1 MVRDLLRREVPAH
14 AEGKSAHVGYLLAV
28 LIGIALGLLG
38 GGGSILTVPLLAY
51 VFGLDAKHAIATS
64 LPVVAAASAAACLAH
79 ARAGRVRWRTGLA
92 FAGTGMLG
100 AHVGGR
106 VGSLLPGAVL
116 LALFGSLMVAT
127 SVAMWRGRSEAEP
140 LRRSAVALA
149 GIGGIVGFVTGLL
162 GAGGGFAIV
171 PALVLWAGLEMP
183 SAVGTSLLVIA
194 LNALA
199 GFSGYATHVQIDLAL
214 AGGVAGCMVTGSFV
228 GALFGQRL
236 PAGDLR
242 RGFAAFVLA
251 MGSFVVLRESAGV
264 FDVRSALPATLPQA
278 LFAGLLFG
286 IGAFIGRATPRERP
300 RPLESFDEGS
310 GI

>member
-1 MVRDLLRREVPAH
+1 M
-14 AEGKSAHVGYLLAV
+14 GYLLAV
-28 LIGIALGLLG
+28 AIGVALGLLG

-51 VFGLDAKHAIATS
+51 VFGLEPKQAIATS
-64 LPVVAAASAAACLAH
+64 LPIVAAASAVACLGH
-79 ARAGRVRWRTGLA
+79 TRARHVHWQTGLA

-106 VGSLLPGAVL
+106 VGSLLPGPLL

-140 LRRSAVALA
+140 AQRSRVALA
-149 GIGGIVGFVTGLL
+149 GIGFIVGFVTGLL

-171 PALVLWAGLEMP
+171 PALVLWAGLEMAT
-183 SAVGTSLLVIA
+183 AVGTSLLVIA

-199 GFSGYATHVQIDLAL
+199 GYSGYATHVQIDVAL
-214 AGGVAGCMVTGSFV
+214 AGRVAACTVAGALA
-228 GALFGQRL
+228 GALLTHRVAPQ
-236 PAGDLR
+236 DLR
-242 RGFAAFVLA
+242 RAFALFVLA
-251 MGSFVVLRESAGV
+251 MGSFVVLRESAAA

-278 LFAGLLFG
+278 LFAGILFAA
-286 IGAFIGRATPRERP
+286 GAFIGRATPRERP
-300 RPLESFDEGS
+300 RPPEIFEKGS

>member
-1 MVRDLLRREVPAH
+1 
-14 AEGKSAHVGYLLAV
+14 VGYLLAV

-51 VFGLDAKHAIATS
+51 VFGLDAKLAIATS
-64 LPVVAAASAAACLAH
+64 LPIVAAASAAACLIH
-79 ARAGRVRWRTGLA
+79 ARIGHVQWRTGLA

-100 AHVGGR
+100 AHLGGR

-116 LALFGSLMVAT
+116 LASFGSLMVAT
-127 SVAMWRGRSEAEP
+127 SVAMWRGRSEVEP
-140 LRRSAVALA
+140 LRRSMVSLA
-149 GIGGIVGFVTGLL
+149 GIGGVVGFVTGLL

-171 PALVLWAGLEMP
+171 PALVLWAGLEMAD
-183 SAVGTSLLVIA
+183 AVGTSLLVIS

-199 GFSGYATHVQIDLAL
+199 GYSGYATHMEIDLAL
-214 AGGVAGCMVTGSFV
+214 AGGVAACMVGGSFA
-228 GALFGQRL
+228 GALLGQRL
-236 PAGDLR
+236 PAARLR
-242 RGFAAFVLA
+242 RGFAAFVLV
-251 MGSFVVLRESAGV
+251 MGSFVVLRETAVV

-278 LFAGLLFG
+278 FFAGLLFG

-300 RPLESFDEGS
+300 RPPEVFDRGA

>member
-1 MVRDLLRREVPAH
+1 M
-14 AEGKSAHVGYLLAV
+14 GYLLAA

-51 VFGLDAKHAIATS
+51 VFELDARHAIATS
-64 LPVVAAASAAACLAH
+64 LPVVAAASAAACVVH
-79 ARAGRVRWRTGLA
+79 ARAGHVRWRAGLA

-100 AHVGGR
+100 AHLGGR
-106 VGSLLPGAVL
+106 VGSLLPGAAL
-116 LALFGSLMVAT
+116 LASFGSLMVAT
-127 SVAMWRGRSEAEP
+127 SVAMWRGRSEVEP
-140 LRRSAVALA
+140 LERSPFALA

-183 SAVGTSLLVIA
+183 AAVGTSLLVIA

-199 GFSGYATHVQIDLAL
+199 GYSGYATHVEIDPAL
-214 AGGVAGCMVTGSFV
+214 AAGLAACSVAGALV
-228 GALFGQRL
+228 GALGAPRV
-236 PAGDLR
+236 PAGRLR

-251 MGSFVVLRESAGV
+251 MGSFVVLRETATV
-264 FDVRSALPATLPQA
+264 FDVRSVLPATLPQA

-300 RPLESFDEGS
+300 RPPEVFDEGA